1 MLCYWN
7 LAGVPFVY
15 CIQAFYLAKMGDS
28 VEHSPATM
36 IIFFVVLFTAYYI
49 WDTAQSQRNRFR
61 TMRNGSYVPRKTF
74 PQLPWGTLDINAKH
88 ILTKTGSTLLIDG
101 WWAYA
106 RKIHYTAD
114 ICMAL
119 LWGLICGFGSVIP
132 YFYFCFFTGMI
143 IHRAERDI
151 HRCSRKYGD
160 DWVKYC
166 SIVPYLFIPYV
177 Y

>member
-1 MLCYWN
+1 
-7 LAGVPFVY
+7 
-15 CIQAFYLAKMGDS
+15 MGDS

>member
-1 MLCYWN
+1 
-7 LAGVPFVY
+7 
-15 CIQAFYLAKMGDS
+15 
-28 VEHSPATM
+28 
-36 IIFFVVLFTAYYI
+36 
-49 WDTAQSQRNRFR
+49 
-61 TMRNGSYVPRKTF
+61 MRNGSYVPRKTF